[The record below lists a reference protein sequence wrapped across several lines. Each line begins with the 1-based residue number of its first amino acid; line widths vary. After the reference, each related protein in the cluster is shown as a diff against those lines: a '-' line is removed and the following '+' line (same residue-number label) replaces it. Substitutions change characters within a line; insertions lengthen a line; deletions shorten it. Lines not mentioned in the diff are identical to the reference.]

1 MYKLLQK
8 NLSQFYKLV
17 AKIDKC
23 HVFQSVKEE
32 FFRVHKMMHN
42 CCKNSRFFGSLAEF
56 LSCYMQS
63 NSQLIWKCT
72 EKGISWL
79 LFTPI
84 IVVHFFGLL
93 HLSHHSSLWQRAPRH
108 RLAIVVLQFNQKI
121 NYLYYLS
128 TVTLRQMEPIQF
140 CNSYID
146 HQSGT

>member
-1 MYKLLQK
+1 MSLKK
-8 NLSQFYKLV
+8 S
-17 AKIDKC
+17 
-23 HVFQSVKEE
+23 
-32 FFRVHKMMHN
+32 FFRVHRMMHN
-42 CCKNSRFFGSLAEF
+42 CCKNSRFFGSLARSGISF
-56 LSCYMQS
+56 LLHAVKFTINLEMYCR
-63 NSQLIWKCT
+63 
-72 EKGISWL
+72 KGISWL